1 MSTTTIR
8 LPEELKARVAK
19 AAERAGTTSHGFIL
33 EAIAARTEAQ
43 ERRDDFHAEAD
54 RRWQQF
60 LADGLSV
67 EWSEMREYLL
77 RRSRGEPAERPVPKA
92 FGNKK

>member
-19 AAERAGTTSHGFIL
+19 AAEGAGTTAHNFML

-43 ERRDDFHAEAD
+43 ERRNEFFAEAQ
-54 RRWQQF
+54 RRKEDF
-60 LADGLSV
+60 ERTGLAV
-67 EWSEMREYLL
+67 PWEEMREYMVRLA
-77 RRSRGEPAERPVPKA
+77 RGENPPRPPARKA
-92 FGNKK
+92 GR

>member
-8 LPEELKARVAK
+8 LSEELKTRVAK
-19 AAERAGTTSHGFIL
+19 AAESAGTTTHGFML

-43 ERRDDFHAEAD
+43 ERRDSFHAEAD

-60 LADGLSV
+60 LVDGLTI
-67 EWSEMREYLL
+67 EWSEMRDYLL
-77 RRSRGEPAERPVPKA
+77 RSSQGESVALPVAKP
-92 FGNKK
+92 FGSK